1 MENIVKEACVERLDA
16 AILAEKNGADRIELC
31 SGLDLD
37 GLIPHRNMIKDVI
50 NSVKIPVKVMIR
62 PRGGNFV
69 YHDQELDVMKDDI
82 LYCKRLNV
90 SGIVLGTLKED
101 KTVNLRATRLLSDMA
116 TGLEI
121 TFHKAIDEVSSI
133 FNELDRLKSIQAV
146 TNILTSGGADSAMEG
161 CDTIKEMVN
170 RYKGQLTIIA
180 AGKITEQNIV
190 KVHELT
196 GAEEYHGRKI
206 VGNLRPN

>member
-1 MENIVKEACVERLDA
+1 MRNIVKEACVERLDE

-31 SGLDLD
+31 SRQDLD
-37 GLIPHRNMIKDVI
+37 GLTPHRNMIKDVI

-82 LYCKRLNV
+82 LYCKRVNV
-90 SGIVLGTLKED
+90 SGIVFGVLKED
-101 KTVNLRATRLLSDMA
+101 KTVDLIVTKLLSDIA
-116 TGLEI
+116 SGLEI

-133 FNELDRLKSIQAV
+133 FTELDRLKSIQAV

>member
-1 MENIVKEACVERLDA
+1 MRNIVKEACVERLDE

-31 SGLDLD
+31 SHLDLD
-37 GLIPHRNMIKDVI
+37 GLTPHRNMIKDVI

-82 LYCKRLNV
+82 LYCKRVNV
-90 SGIVLGTLKED
+90 SGIVFGVLKED
-101 KTVNLRATRLLSDMA
+101 KTVDLIVTKLLSDIA
-116 TGLEI
+116 SGLEI

-133 FNELDRLKSIQAV
+133 FTELDRLKSIQAV

-170 RYKGQLTIIA
+170 RFKGQLTIIA

-206 VGNLRPN
+206 VENLRPN

>member
-1 MENIVKEACVERLDA
+1 LRNIVKEACVERLDE
-16 AILAEKNGADRIELC
+16 AILAEKNGANRIELC
-31 SGLDLD
+31 SRLDLD
-37 GLIPHRNMIKDVI
+37 GLTPHRNMIKDVI

-62 PRGGNFV
+62 PRAGNFV

-82 LYCKRLNV
+82 LYCKRVNV
-90 SGIVLGTLKED
+90 SGIVFGVLKED
-101 KTVNLRATRLLSDMA
+101 KTVDLLATRLLSDMA
-116 TGLEI
+116 SGLEI

-133 FNELDRLKSIQAV
+133 FPELDRLRSIQAV
-146 TNILTSGGADSAMEG
+146 TNVLTSGGADSAMEG

-190 KVHELT
+190 KVYELT

>member
-1 MENIVKEACVERLDA
+1 MRNIVKEACVERLDE
-16 AILAEKNGADRIELC
+16 AILAEKNGAHRIELC
-31 SGLDLD
+31 SRLDLD
-37 GLIPHRNMIKDVI
+37 GLTPHRNMIKDVI

-69 YHDQELDVMKDDI
+69 YHGKELDVMKEDI
-82 LYCKRLNV
+82 LYCKRVNV
-90 SGIVLGTLKED
+90 SGIVFGVLKKD
-101 KTVNLRATRLLSDMA
+101 KTVDIIATRLLSDIA

-133 FNELDRLKSIQAV
+133 CTELDRLRSIQAV

-161 CDTIKEMVN
+161 SDTLKEMVT

-180 AGKITEQNIV
+180 AGKITEQNLI
-190 KVHELT
+190 KVRQLT
-196 GAEEYHGRKI
+196 GAQEYHGRKI
-206 VGNLRPN
+206 VGDLRPN

>member
-1 MENIVKEACVERLDA
+1 MRNIVKEACVERLDE
-16 AILAEKNGADRIELC
+16 AILAEKNGAHRIELC
-31 SGLDLD
+31 SRLDLD
-37 GLIPHRNMIKDVI
+37 GLTPYRNMIKDVI

-82 LYCKRLNV
+82 LYCKRVNV
-90 SGIVLGTLKED
+90 SGIVFGVLKED
-101 KTVNLRATRLLSDMA
+101 KTVDLIATRLLSDIA
-116 TGLEI
+116 SGLEI
-121 TFHKAIDEVSSI
+121 TFHKAIDEASSI
-133 FNELDRLKSIQAV
+133 LTELDRLKSIQAV

-180 AGKITEQNIV
+180 AGKITEQNII

-196 GAEEYHGRKI
+196 GAQEYHGRKI
-206 VGNLRPN
+206 VGDLRPN

>member
-1 MENIVKEACVERLDA
+1 MRNIVKEACVERLDE

-31 SGLDLD
+31 SRLDLD
-37 GLIPHRNMIKDVI
+37 GLTPHRKMIQDVI

-69 YHDQELDVMKDDI
+69 YHGKELDVMKEDI
-82 LYCKRLNV
+82 LYCKRVNV
-90 SGIVLGTLKED
+90 SGIVFGVLKDD
-101 KTVNLRATRLLSDMA
+101 KTVDLIATRLLTDMA
-116 TGLEI
+116 AGLEI

-133 FNELDRLKSIQAV
+133 FTELDRLRSIQEI
-146 TNILTSGGADSAMEG
+146 TNILTSGAADSAMRG
-161 CDTIKEMVN
+161 SHRLKEMVT

-190 KVHELT
+190 KVHELI
-196 GAEEYHGRKI
+196 GAQEYHGRKI
-206 VGNLRPN
+206 VGDLRPN

>member
-1 MENIVKEACVERLDA
+1 MRNIVKEACVERLDE
-16 AILAEKNGADRIELC
+16 AILAEKNGANRIELC
-31 SGLDLD
+31 SRLDLD
-37 GLIPHRNMIKDVI
+37 GLTPHRNMIKDVI

-82 LYCKRLNV
+82 LYCKRVNV
-90 SGIVLGTLKED
+90 SGIVFGVLKED
-101 KTVNLRATRLLSDMA
+101 KTVDLIVTKLLSDIA
-116 TGLEI
+116 SGLEI

-133 FNELDRLKSIQAV
+133 FTELDRLKSIQAV

-206 VGNLRPN
+206 VGDLRPN

>member
-1 MENIVKEACVERLDA
+1 MRNIVKEACVERLDE
-16 AILAEKNGADRIELC
+16 AILAEKNGANRIELC
-31 SGLDLD
+31 SRLDLD
-37 GLIPHRNMIKDVI
+37 GLTPHRKMIKDVI

-82 LYCKRLNV
+82 LYCKRVNV
-90 SGIVLGTLKED
+90 SGIVFGVLKED
-101 KTVNLRATRLLSDMA
+101 KTVDLIVTKLLSDIA
-116 TGLEI
+116 SGLEI

-133 FNELDRLKSIQAV
+133 FTELDRLKSIQAV

-206 VGNLRPN
+206 VENLRPN

>member
-1 MENIVKEACVERLDA
+1 MRNIVKEACVERLDE

-31 SGLDLD
+31 SRLDLD
-37 GLIPHRNMIKDVI
+37 GLTPHRKMIQDVI

-69 YHDQELDVMKDDI
+69 YLDQELDVMKEDI
-82 LYCKRLNV
+82 LYCKRVNV
-90 SGIVLGTLKED
+90 SGIVFGVLKDD
-101 KTVNLRATRLLSDMA
+101 KTVDLIATRLLTDMA
-116 TGLEI
+116 AGLEI

-133 FNELDRLKSIQAV
+133 FTELDRLRSIQEI

-190 KVHELT
+190 KVHELI
-196 GAEEYHGRKI
+196 GAQEYHGRKI
-206 VGNLRPN
+206 VGDLRPN

>member
-1 MENIVKEACVERLDA
+1 LRNIVKEACVERLDE
-16 AILAEKNGADRIELC
+16 AILAEKNGANRIELC
-31 SGLDLD
+31 SRLDLD
-37 GLIPHRNMIKDVI
+37 GLTPHRNMIKDVI

-82 LYCKRLNV
+82 LYCKRVNV
-90 SGIVLGTLKED
+90 SGIVFGVLKED
-101 KTVNLRATRLLSDMA
+101 KTVDLIVTKLLSDIA
-116 TGLEI
+116 SGLEI

-133 FNELDRLKSIQAV
+133 FTELDRLKSIQAV

-170 RYKGQLTIIA
+170 RFKGQLTIIA

-206 VGNLRPN
+206 VENLRPN

>member
-1 MENIVKEACVERLDA
+1 LRNIVKEACVERLDE

-31 SGLDLD
+31 SRLDRD
-37 GLIPHRNMIKDVI
+37 GLTPHRNMIKDVI

-62 PRGGNFV
+62 PRAGNFV
-69 YHDQELDVMKDDI
+69 YHAQELDVMKDDI
-82 LYCKRLNV
+82 LYCKRVNV
-90 SGIVLGTLKED
+90 SGIVFGVLKED
-101 KTVNLRATRLLSDMA
+101 KTVDLIATRLLSDIA
-116 TGLEI
+116 SGLEI
-121 TFHKAIDEVSSI
+121 TFHKAIDEASSI
-133 FNELDRLKSIQAV
+133 LTELDRLKSIQAV

-180 AGKITEQNIV
+180 AGKITEQNII

-196 GAEEYHGRKI
+196 GAQEYHGRKI
-206 VGNLRPN
+206 VGDLRPN

>member
-1 MENIVKEACVERLDA
+1 MRNIVKEACVERLDE
-16 AILAEKNGADRIELC
+16 AILAEKNGANRIELC
-31 SGLDLD
+31 SRLDLD
-37 GLIPHRNMIKDVI
+37 GLTPHRKMIKDVI

-62 PRGGNFV
+62 PRAGNFV

-82 LYCKRLNV
+82 LYCKRVNA

-133 FNELDRLKSIQAV
+133 FTELDRLRSIQAV

-161 CDTIKEMVN
+161 SDTLKEMVT

-180 AGKITEQNIV
+180 AGKITEQNII
-190 KVHELT
+190 KVHQLT
-196 GAEEYHGRKI
+196 GAQEYHGRKI
-206 VGNLRPN
+206 VGDLRPN

>member
-1 MENIVKEACVERLDA
+1 MRNIVKEACVERLDE

-31 SGLDLD
+31 SRLDLD
-37 GLIPHRNMIKDVI
+37 GLTPHRKMIQDVI

-69 YHDQELDVMKDDI
+69 YDGKELDVMKEDI
-82 LYCKRLNV
+82 LYCKRVNV
-90 SGIVLGTLKED
+90 SGIVFGVLKDD
-101 KTVNLRATRLLSDMA
+101 KTVDLIATRLLTDMA
-116 TGLEI
+116 AGLEI

-133 FNELDRLKSIQAV
+133 FTELDRLRSIKEI
-146 TNILTSGGADSAMEG
+146 TNILTSGAADSAMRG
-161 CDTIKEMVN
+161 SHTLKEMVT

-196 GAEEYHGRKI
+196 GAHEYQGRKI
-206 VGNLRPN
+206 VGNIRPN

>member
-1 MENIVKEACVERLDA
+1 MRNIVKEACVERLDE
-16 AILAEKNGADRIELC
+16 AILAEKNGANRIELC
-31 SGLDLD
+31 SHLDLD
-37 GLIPHRNMIKDVI
+37 GLTPHRNMIKDVI

-82 LYCKRLNV
+82 LYCKRV
-90 SGIVLGTLKED
+90 KASGIVLGVLKGD

-133 FNELDRLKSIQAV
+133 FTEIDRLKSIQDV
-146 TNILTSGGADSAMEG
+146 TSILTSAGAETAVKGSG
-161 CDTIKEMVN
+161 TLKQMVY
-170 RYKGQLTIIA
+170 RYKDQLTIIA
-180 AGKITEQNIV
+180 AGEITEQNIIQ
-190 KVHELT
+190 VHELT
-196 GAEEYHGRKI
+196 SAQEYHGRKI
-206 VGNLRPN
+206 VGDLRPN

>member
-1 MENIVKEACVERLDA
+1 LGNIVKEACVERLDE

-37 GLIPHRNMIKDVI
+37 GLTPHRNMIKDVI

-133 FNELDRLKSIQAV
+133 FTELDRLRKTQAV
-146 TNILTSGGADSAMEG
+146 TNILTSGGADSAMKG
-161 CDTIKEMVN
+161 SDILKEMVN
-170 RYKGQLTIIA
+170 RYNGQLTIIA
-180 AGKITEQNIV
+180 AGKITEQNIIQ
-190 KVHELT
+190 VHESI
-196 GAEEYHGRKI
+196 GAQEYHGRKI
-206 VGNLRPN
+206 VGDLRPN

>member
-1 MENIVKEACVERLDA
+1 MRNIVKEACVERLDE
-16 AILAEKNGADRIELC
+16 AILAEKNGANRIELC
-31 SGLDLD
+31 SRLDLD
-37 GLIPHRNMIKDVI
+37 GLTPHRNMIKDVI

-82 LYCKRLNV
+82 LYCKRVNV
-90 SGIVLGTLKED
+90 SGIVFGVLKED
-101 KTVNLRATRLLSDMA
+101 KTVDLIATRLLSDMA

-133 FNELDRLKSIQAV
+133 CTELDRLRSIQAV

-161 CDTIKEMVN
+161 SDTLKEMVT

-180 AGKITEQNIV
+180 AGKITEQNLI
-190 KVHELT
+190 KVRQLT
-196 GAEEYHGRKI
+196 GAQEYHGRKI
-206 VGNLRPN
+206 VGDLRPN